1 MRRLLALC
9 LLLSVRL
16 AADVSP
22 TAELSAVTTA
32 ATAPVAASAW
42 PDKIKLSGFL
52 KAWAVAADTPSKD
65 YRAGSLVVRNLR
77 LKVEAKPDP
86 RVKVVF
92 MPEFAGST
100 ITPLTLLDAY
110 ISLQRGPLELT
121 AGQFY
126 APFGQDATTSAAKLW
141 SADYALLYK
150 ALKPGN
156 GGNARDE
163 GLMATVKAG
172 SATLQAATLMGLG
185 INKASANGYVTDR
198 NDSAAKLELALPEHG
213 TVFGVGAYGGWAG
226 LAQDPTWWTEAHV
239 RAENCPSLPALFAKL
254 EWMNRAD
261 TGAWGATANAGLKLG
276 RYRHTLI
283 YERLETVAHAGGKTV
298 LGAAITRDMGAGL
311 SLGLNVYGEAT
322 GPSVSPTGGRGIA
335 QLLAE
340 F

>member
-22 TAELSAVTTA
+22 SAEAVIPPVSAP
-32 ATAPVAASAW
+32 APVSAW
-42 PDKIKLSGFL
+42 ADKVKLSGFM
-52 KAWAVAADTPSKD
+52 KVWALAADNANKE
-65 YRAGSLVVRNLR
+65 YRSGSFEVRNLR
-77 LKVEAKPDP
+77 LKVDAKLGEG
-86 RVKVVF
+86 VKAVF

-110 ISLQRGPLELT
+110 IAIQRGPVELT

-141 SADYALLYK
+141 SPDYAFLYK

-156 GGNARDE
+156 GGVARDE
-163 GLMATVKAG
+163 GLMATLKAG
-172 SATLQAATLMGLG
+172 PATLQAATLMGQG
-185 INKASANGYVTDR
+185 INRASSNGFLSDR
-198 NDSAAKLELALPEHG
+198 NDSAAKLELVLPG
-213 TVFGVGAYGGWAG
+213 TKAVVGAGAYSGWAG
-226 LAQDPTWWTEAHV
+226 QVQDPTWWTEVHTRCDGEAYF
-239 RAENCPSLPALFAKL
+239 PALFGKF

-261 TGAWGATANAGLKLG
+261 NGAWGVSGNVGLKLG
-276 RYRHTLI
+276 LYRSVLI
-283 YERLETVAHAGGKTV
+283 YERMETVAHASGKTV
-298 LGAAITRDMGAGL
+298 LGGGVTRDMGNGL
-311 SLGLNVYGEAT
+311 SLGLHALGEAS
-322 GPSVSPTGGRGIA
+322 GPSTSPTGGRGIA